1 MAQGLPSPQL
11 QPHTHPHRQRQRQH
25 LSQPLL
31 PAHLQHLL
39 GVLVGACLAYGLTR
53 HLAALPSTFLTA
65 LLLAG
70 GSVLSGRK
78 LTPWL
83 WWVVLGASCGGLLG
97 SAMVVGQ
104 KIQGSHPHEGLA
116 LRLGIVA
123 SLMVAG
129 AVGGG
134 SLSRDANHPDRRP
147 PKDTLRSASALC
159 TGIFAVVVTLT
170 FLHSGLDQART
181 VSSRLSTALTILVMA
196 LTGPGWLVHLLGSSW
211 WGKGEGGRR

>member
-1 MAQGLPSPQL
+1 L
-11 QPHTHPHRQRQRQH
+11 QPHRQRQRPSH
-25 LSQPLL
+25 PLL
-31 PAHLQHLL
+31 PGHWQQLL
-39 GVLVGACLAYGLTR
+39 AVLVGAGLAYGLTR
-53 HLAALPSTFLTA
+53 HLAALPSTLLTA

-70 GSVLSGRK
+70 GSVLSGRH

-83 WWVVLGASCGGLLG
+83 WWGVLGASCGGLLG

-104 KIQGSHPHEGLA
+104 KIQSTHPHEGLE

-123 SLMVAG
+123 CLMVAG
-129 AVGGG
+129 VIGGG

-196 LTGPGWLVHLLGSSW
+196 LSGPGWLVHLLGSSR
-211 WGKGEGGRR
+211 WGKGGGGKC

>member
-1 MAQGLPSPQL
+1 MAQGQPRQRL
-11 QPHTHPHRQRQRQH
+11 QPHPLRQ
-25 LSQPLL
+25 SPKAALL
-31 PAHLQHLL
+31 PAHFQQLL
-39 GVLVGACLAYGLTR
+39 GVLVGAGLAYGVTR

-65 LLLAG
+65 MLLAG

-83 WWVVLGASCGGLLG
+83 WWGVLGASCGGLLG

-104 KIQGSHPHEGLA
+104 KIQGSHPHEGLE

-123 SLMVAG
+123 CLMVAG
-129 AVGGG
+129 AIGGG

-147 PKDTLRSASALC
+147 PKETLRSASALC

-196 LTGPGWLVHLLGSSW
+196 LTGPGWLVHLLGSGW
-211 WGKGEGGRR
+211 RGESGGGGR